1 IRKTFGRLK
10 LFLKR
15 LQDAVQLVEQKRRKP
30 SLCAECA
37 QSFPL
42 RFGDRC
48 ALFAAIPSNQ
58 ELFVVVDEPSIFR
71 MLVDCVKLQPFAFG
85 GGESMLLR
93 QRIELLALFAAYRPD
108 AGVELDE
115 SSVILQSMAVDQFEQ
130 KESPARNADL
140 SIEFHCEIASVRI
153 VTEIGAF
160 QEFPR
165 KPQYGFLNRLEIAL
179 NVSGDEES
187 VIRKCVSAGE
197 HAFVA
202 LSSGGFVCEDYL
214 IAFAV
219 ITRSVHHQSI
229 ERFGLDQILYGQAH
243 SEHVLAES

>member
-1 IRKTFGRLK
+1 AVVVLKSLQTRFKQMSKIFFCEVSIGLCIGEDLGQPKAGIRKTFGRLK

-42 RFGDRC
+42 RLGDRC

-115 SSVILQSMAVDQFEQ
+115 S
-130 KESPARNADL
+130 
-140 SIEFHCEIASVRI
+140 
-153 VTEIGAF
+153 
-160 QEFPR
+160 
-165 KPQYGFLNRLEIAL
+165 
-179 NVSGDEES
+179 
-187 VIRKCVSAGE
+187 
-197 HAFVA
+197 
-202 LSSGGFVCEDYL
+202 
-214 IAFAV
+214 
-219 ITRSVHHQSI
+219 
-229 ERFGLDQILYGQAH
+229 
-243 SEHVLAES
+243 